1 MYVFFIFSSHL
12 FIDRLYIFFIYLIGA
27 MDMVWIKINN
37 ISSSERPR
45 LGMLPLEVAG
55 SLELGSL
62 LTALPLTAHGSS
74 TSHDLIPCMP
84 AFSSAPPRV
93 ARHLKSGPTLAHCP
107 CAAHASCYVLSFCVR
122 LNAYWRNGMSCC
134 SNCSMKNLTL
144 FCKLRLHCVL

>member
-27 MDMVWIKINN
+27 MDMVWIKIKN

-62 LTALPLTAHGSS
+62 TALPLTAHGSS
-74 TSHDLIPCMP
+74 TSDDLIPCMP
-84 AFSSAPPRV
+84 AFSSAPP
-93 ARHLKSGPTLAHCP
+93 SGQASQERPHPRPLPVRCP
-107 CAAHASCYVLSFCVR
+107 CVLLCSVILCPTECI
-122 LNAYWRNGMSCC
+122 LKKRNV
-134 SNCSMKNLTL
+134 LL
-144 FCKLRLHCVL
+144 FKLQYEESDFVL

>member
-12 FIDRLYIFFIYLIGA
+12 FIDRLYILLLIYPIGA
-27 MDMVWIKINN
+27 MDMVWIKIKN

-45 LGMLPLEVAG
+45 FGMLPLKVAG

-62 LTALPLTAHGSS
+62 TALPLTAHRRQTISF
-74 TSHDLIPCMP
+74 LACQRFPQRRP
-84 AFSSAPPRV
+84 V